1 MTSRDELVA
10 FSRKARHDLQ
20 NPVAAVTLA
29 LELAQDEIAS
39 GGDDVE
45 ELVSRALRSAERLSE
60 ALDAL
65 PGRAA
70 DWPIED

>member
-1 MTSRDELVA
+1 VTSHDELVA
-10 FSRKARHDLQ
+10 FARKARHDLQ

-39 GGDDVE
+39 GGDEVE
-45 ELVSRALRSAERLSE
+45 DLVSRALRSAERLSE

-65 PGRAA
+65 PARAA
-70 DWPIED
+70 DWPPAD

>member
-1 MTSRDELVA
+1 VTSRDELVA

-60 ALDAL
+60 ALDTL
-65 PGRAA
+65 PSRAA
-70 DWPIED
+70 DWPLED